1 MIYNL
6 SLSTL
11 LLYLTL
17 GISYL
22 NSQLQYIQ
30 CTVCY
35 GQLPVTCTVH
45 CTIPKKKKHQDLQY
59 KKRGNSIGKAQRR

>member
-1 MIYNL
+1 MIYSITNL
-6 SLSTL
+6 SLS
-11 LLYLTL
+11 
-17 GISYL
+17 
-22 NSQLQYIQ
+22 
-30 CTVCY
+30 TVCY